1 MRSKI
6 LQAMDIFADER
17 HFRLRLF
24 GEGILIG
31 AITGTVIAAFRGLL
45 ELSEDVRP
53 LLYAWIAAQGPV
65 RRKSL

>member
-45 ELSEDVRP
+45 GL
-53 LLYAWIAAQGPV
+53 A
-65 RRKSL
+65 